1 MKKGLTF
8 ALLVLLALGM
18 MASASLP
25 AQASSAPQELP
36 QSEIPPLPSRAQ
48 QFSHLAARW
57 TALAAGSSATE
68 SAPQADPGKVAYLTF
83 DDGPDPIWTP
93 QVLQILEDY
102 HARATFYMIGKNA
115 RSYPEVI
122 RALAEAGQTIG
133 NHTYNHVDLSKLTF
147 SDYAYEVHGT
157 DRAIRDALSE
167 NPQFQNQVTP
177 CLRPPYG
184 EIGGNVYGNA
194 AQLGYSISMWQL
206 DTRDWAGPAAE
217 EILKEISGKVFSHEV
232 ILMHDGGKDRANT
245 VKALPLVL
253 HELVLEGFSF
263 QPYCTSSGQNSLP

>member
-1 MKKGLTF
+1 MKKGFTF
-8 ALLVLLALGM
+8 TLLFLLALGM
-18 MASASLP
+18 MVSATLP
-25 AQASSAPQELP
+25 AQASSAAQELP
-36 QSEIPPLPSRAQ
+36 QSDNPPLPSRAQ
-48 QFSHLAARW
+48 QFSRMAARW
-57 TALAAGSSATE
+57 TASTAWSSATE
-68 SAPQADPGKVAYLTF
+68 SVSQADPDKVIYLTF

-93 QVLQILEDY
+93 QVLRILESY

-122 RALAEAGQTIG
+122 RALAEAGHTMG

-147 SDYAYEVHGT
+147 SDYASEVHGT

-167 NPQFQNQVTP
+167 NPQFQHQVTP

-206 DTRDWAGPAAE
+206 DTRDWAGPPAE
-217 EILKEISGKVFSHEV
+217 EILNEISGKVFSHEV
-232 ILMHDGGKDRANT
+232 VLMHDGGKDRANT
-245 VKALPLVL
+245 INALPLVL

-263 QPYCTSSGQNSLP
+263 QPYCT